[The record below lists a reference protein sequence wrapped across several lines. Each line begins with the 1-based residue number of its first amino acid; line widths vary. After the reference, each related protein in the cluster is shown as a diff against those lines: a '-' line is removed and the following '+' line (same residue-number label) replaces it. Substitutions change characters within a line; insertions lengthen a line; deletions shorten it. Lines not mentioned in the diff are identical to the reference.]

1 VCVYDKKRETE
12 RESVCPC
19 MCLLVLLYLQKYTNT
34 YTYLLY
40 IRAHH
45 RTGHGTGYNHP
56 TRVSTGSRRPSMS
69 ASYLLD
75 DNNGKIE

>member
-1 VCVYDKKRETE
+1 VYVFVSITI
-12 RESVCPC
+12 STVIH
-19 MCLLVLLYLQKYTNT
+19 LHIHVLTVHTCSLY
-34 YTYLLY
+34 
-40 IRAHH
+40 